1 MAVRLF
7 LALLAALLIQPLP
20 ASAAGRHMQV
30 SLGAETRAPRPGGE
44 VTLALVM
51 TPQPGWHGYWL
62 NTGDAGTANRFQW
75 SLPAGASVAALQYPA
90 PQRLIVAGL
99 MNYVYEKP
107 YALLTR
113 LKLPEGILPGT
124 PVDVTVSAD
133 YLVCSDTLCVPE
145 QAQATVR
152 LVAGDGHI
160 TQQAR
165 ARFDRWRAALPRPL
179 GATARFAMAR
189 DGRLLLFVP
198 LAGADRASSAYFYPA
213 VGGVINHAAP
223 QKAGIS
229 GNGLVIALSAA
240 QTARTPP
247 RGLDG
252 VLRIERPGIE
262 RPGAPLALA
271 ISAVPGAV
279 PPADSWLTG
288 TAPFGLSAF
297 MLTMLAAIAGGL
309 ILNTMPCVFPILS
322 LKALSLAR
330 GGESPGAA
338 RVEALAYGAGA
349 ILACL
354 ALGGAILGLRAGGES
369 VGWAFQL
376 QNPHVILALLLLTAA
391 IGLNLAGLF
400 DLPSL
405 SLDHPGSPANR
416 PSAAFLTGIL
426 AAFIATPCTG
436 PFMGAAL
443 GSALVLPWPAAL
455 GVFAGLGLGLALPFV
470 AIAYV
475 PALRRRLPRP
485 GPWMERF
492 RRVLAV
498 PMLLTAAA
506 LAWVLWRQTGAPG
519 LALGLCAAILLAL
532 LLWWSGVRQA
542 KGLGAGPTAAL
553 AVLAFVAPL
562 LLAGPIAA
570 TAPPASARLGGEA
583 FSETRLAALRAQNR
597 PVFVYFTAD
606 WCLTCKVNEQ
616 AAINRAVVRD
626 AFNRKG
632 VATLVG
638 DWTEG
643 DPAITRF
650 LERHGRNGVPLYLF
664 YPANGAQPQV
674 LPQILTASGLA
685 ALPN

>member
-7 LALLAALLIQPLP
+7 LALLAALLLIQPLP

-30 SLGAETRAPRPGGE
+30 SLAAETLTPRPGSE
-44 VTLALVM
+44 VALALVM

-62 NTGDAGTANRFQW
+62 NTGDAGTPNRFQW
-75 SLPAGASVAALQYPA
+75 SLPAGASLQPLLYPA

-107 YALLTR
+107 YALLAR
-113 LKLPEGILPGT
+113 LTLPEGILPGT
-124 PVDVTVSAD
+124 PVDATVAAD

-152 LVAGDGHI
+152 LVAGDGQI
-160 TQQAR
+160 MPQDR
-165 ARFDRWRAALPRPL
+165 ARFDVWRAALPRPL

-189 DGRLLLFVP
+189 DGRLMLFVP
-198 LAGADRASSAYFYPA
+198 LAGADRTASAYFYPA
-213 VGGVINHAAP
+213 VGGVIDHAAP

-229 GNGLVIALSAA
+229 GNGLVIAMPPAR
-240 QTARTPP
+240 TARALP
-247 RGLDG
+247 RNLDG
-252 VLRIERPGIE
+252 VLRIERPG
-262 RPGAPLALA
+262 GPLGLA
-271 ISAVPGAV
+271 ISATPGAV
-279 PPADSWLTG
+279 PPADTWLAPA
-288 TAPFGLSAF
+288 APFTLSAF
-297 MLTMLAAIAGGL
+297 LLTVLAAIAGGL
-309 ILNTMPCVFPILS
+309 ILNAMPCVFPILS

-330 GGESPGAA
+330 SGESPGAA
-338 RVEALAYGAGA
+338 RVEALAYGAGVM
-349 ILACL
+349 LACL
-354 ALGGAILGLRAGGES
+354 ALGGIILGLRAGGES

-376 QNPHVILALLLLTAA
+376 QNPHIILALLLLTAA

-470 AIAYV
+470 AIAYL

-506 LAWVLWRQTGAPG
+506 LGWVLWRQTGAAG
-519 LALGLCAAILLAL
+519 LALGLGAAILLAL

-542 KGLGAGPTAAL
+542 RGHSAGPTAAL
-553 AVLAFVAPL
+553 AVLAFIAPL
-562 LLAGPIAA
+562 LLAGPIAS
-570 TAPPASARLGGEA
+570 TAPPKSARLGGQA

-616 AAINRAVVRD
+616 AAINRTIVRD

-632 VATLVG
+632 VVTLVG

-674 LPQILTASGLA
+674 LPQVLTASGLA